1 MESTVAVQTKG
12 RGFSF
17 HAAVVMA
24 ATSSS
29 TLKKESR
36 RMRLL
41 VSSANH
47 RSIRFNQLQLVGT

>member
-1 MESTVAVQTKG
+1 
-12 RGFSF
+12 
-17 HAAVVMA
+17 MA

-36 RMRLL
+36 QRMRLL

-47 RSIRFNQLQLVGT
+47 RSIEFNQLQLVGT